1 MKKAGG
7 RGNRREK
14 KKKKTL
20 TTTQS
25 LGVLEQFREQNEEYS
40 MTNSIYQ
47 DAFAQST
54 SAQVPEDAV
63 HELLGKLADD
73 AGIELKA
80 QLNQATPAD
89 PEPQKND
96 VSVEEDELLQQ
107 RLRALRA

>member
-1 MKKAGG
+1 
-7 RGNRREK
+7 
-14 KKKKTL
+14 
-20 TTTQS
+20 
-25 LGVLEQFREQNEEYS
+25 

-73 AGIELKA
+73 AGIELSQ
-80 QLNQATPAD
+80 QLNQATPAE
-89 PEPQKND
+89 PEPQGAEATAE
-96 VSVEEDELLQQ
+96 EEDKLQQ